1 MQMNVRKGMLKEIS
15 GIVRILDQEILGGD
29 GLEGE
34 LCDVEYDWMKQGK
47 F

>member
-1 MQMNVRKGMLKEIS
+1 MKPRKGMMKEIS
-15 GIVRILDQEILGGD
+15 GMVRILDQEILGGG

-34 LCDVEYDWMKQGK
+34 LCDMEYDWMKQGK